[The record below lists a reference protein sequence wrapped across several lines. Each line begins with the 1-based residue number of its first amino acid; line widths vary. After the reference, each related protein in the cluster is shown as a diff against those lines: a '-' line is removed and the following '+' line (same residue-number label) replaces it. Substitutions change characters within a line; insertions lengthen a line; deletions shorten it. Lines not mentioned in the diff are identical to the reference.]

1 MGGRVQVLILI
12 EDGSGAEAATI
23 EREDAGG
30 GVADGERQGG
40 HGLVAAADLELR
52 GGPAVESVGGADV
65 YLAGRGVEE
74 RARHARQGRGRVDE
88 AGTEQ
93 GEDLAGRD
101 GSGREA
107 GGVAD
112 AFWQKR
118 RSGSGRLGD
127 GEQAVVAQDQG
138 DRKSTR
144 LNSSHGY
151 ISYAVFCL

>member
-12 EDGSGAEAATI
+12 EDGSRAEAATI

-52 GGPAVESVGGADV
+52 GGLAVESVGGDDV

-74 RARHARQGRGRVDE
+74 RSGNAIEGHGGVDE

-101 GSGREA
+101 GSGRAA
-107 GGVAD
+107 GGAAD
-112 AFWQKR
+112 ASCQNRW
-118 RSGSGRLGD
+118 SWWGRLGD
-127 GEQAVVAQDQG
+127 GEQAVVGQDQ
-138 DRKSTR
+138 
-144 LNSSHGY
+144 
-151 ISYAVFCL
+151 